1 MLGRMR
7 ARNDDLDIE
16 VRMPQSPTAHPRAV
30 LAVMCCGMFLVLL
43 DVSIVNVALPS
54 IAHDLGTGVSGMQWV
69 VDGYAVSIAS
79 LLLAGGTLG
88 DRFGHRRIV
97 LIGLAVFGAASALCG
112 LAPIVDVLVAARVA
126 QGVGAALML
135 PGSLAVIADVFP
147 DRREQARALGVWA
160 GISSLALPVGPTLGG
175 LLVSGA
181 GWRWVFLVNVPVVA
195 VALVTVPRL
204 VRARAG
210 RHTASLDVPGVVTA
224 AITLGAAVF
233 AVIEFGKTGVGAV
246 PLAAIAVALAGI
258 VALVLAERR
267 SSAPMLPTDLLRR
280 PAFAGANVAAFV
292 MNLVTNGTVFVVTLY
307 LQQVHGRAPWLAG
320 LLMLPA
326 WAPIAIAS
334 PAVGRLTARVGPR
347 PPMLAGAALAA
358 AGQLCT
364 FLVSTSWSYLRL
376 LPALAALGMGI
387 ALFTTAVVSAAIRA
401 VPADRSGLASG
412 MNNTARQAGTALGV
426 AVFGAV
432 AGATHPASSFVAGMH
447 HAGVAGAALWLVA
460 ILLTLTTI

>member
-1 MLGRMR
+1 MSGMNQGVE
-7 ARNDDLDIE
+7 AG
-16 VRMPQSPTAHPRAV
+16 VRRHDTPTAHPRAV

-54 IAHDLGTGVSGMQWV
+54 IGHDLGTGISGMQWV
-69 VDGYAVSIAS
+69 VDGYAVGIAS
-79 LLLAGGTLG
+79 LMLAGGTMG

-97 LIGLAVFGAASALCG
+97 LAGLAVFGAASAVCG
-112 LAPIVDVLVAARVA
+112 LAPAVGVLIGARVC
-126 QGVGAALML
+126 QGVGAAMML
-135 PGSLAVIADVFP
+135 PGSLAVIAEAFP
-147 DRREQARALGVWA
+147 DRREQAHALGIWA
-160 GISSLALPVGPTLGG
+160 GISSLALPAGPTLGG

-195 VALVTVPRL
+195 GALVLVPRL
-204 VRARAG
+204 VRASSG
-210 RHTASLDVPGVVTA
+210 RHTASLDVPGVLTA
-224 AITLGAAVF
+224 AVTLGGVVF
-233 AVIEFGKTGVGAV
+233 AVIEFGKSGVAAAPIAAGAV
-246 PLAAIAVALAGI
+246 AVAGL

-292 MNLVTNGTVFVVTLY
+292 MNLVTNGTIFVVTLY
-307 LQQVHGRAPWLAG
+307 LQQVHGLAPWLAG

-347 PPMLAGAALAA
+347 PPMVAGAALAA
-358 AGQLCT
+358 VGQLCA
-364 FLVSTSWSYLRL
+364 FLVPTTWSYLRL
-376 LPALAALGMGI
+376 LPALAFLGIGI
-387 ALFTTAVVSAAIRA
+387 ALFTTAVVTAAIRS
-401 VPADRSGLASG
+401 VPAERSGLASG

-432 AGATHPASSFVAGMH
+432 AGATHPAADFVAGMH
-447 HAGVAGAALWLVA
+447 HVGVAGAALWLVA
-460 ILLTLTTI
+460 LVLTVTTI